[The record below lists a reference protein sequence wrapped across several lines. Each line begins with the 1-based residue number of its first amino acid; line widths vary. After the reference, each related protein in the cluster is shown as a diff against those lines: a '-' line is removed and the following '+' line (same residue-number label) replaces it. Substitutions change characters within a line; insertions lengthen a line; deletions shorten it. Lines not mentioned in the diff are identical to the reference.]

1 MYLIIFQCIP
11 IIRKESSFYNSIPVI
26 NPINKGINNIVNNI
40 PNITPNNIPNII
52 PNISPNKP
60 EINHK
65 YTIPIISPV

>member
-26 NPINKGINNIVNNI
+26 NPINKGINKIL
-40 PNITPNNIPNII
+40 NNIPNII
-52 PNISPNKP
+52 PNIIPNKP

>member
-26 NPINKGINNIVNNI
+26 NPINKGINKIL
-40 PNITPNNIPNII
+40 NNIPNII

>member
-40 PNITPNNIPNII
+40 PNITPNIT
-52 PNISPNKP
+52 PNKP

>member
-40 PNITPNNIPNII
+40 PNI
-52 PNISPNKP
+52 SPNKP